1 MGFLYNKLF
10 DHAFKIALT
19 YSMSLKK
26 NYTTKERFAILEKVT
41 TELYVAM
48 HKLQLQINELQ
59 PKEIVKKE
67 D

>member
-1 MGFLYNKLF
+1 
-10 DHAFKIALT
+10 
-19 YSMSLKK
+19 MSLKK

-41 TELYVAM
+41 TEMYVAI
-48 HKLQLQINELQ
+48 HKLQLQINDLQ

>member
-1 MGFLYNKLF
+1 
-10 DHAFKIALT
+10 
-19 YSMSLKK
+19 MSLKK

-59 PKEIVKKE
+59 LQINKLQPKEIVKKE